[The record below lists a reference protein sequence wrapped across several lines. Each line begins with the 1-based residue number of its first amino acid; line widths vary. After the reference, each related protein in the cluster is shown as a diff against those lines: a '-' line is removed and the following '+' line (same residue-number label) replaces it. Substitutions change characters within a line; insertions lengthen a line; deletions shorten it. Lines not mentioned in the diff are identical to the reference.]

1 MQVVFNKRGLLDLE
15 YVLSAVVG
23 IIYGGLAGFLKYIFL
38 WRKLVKETDNTIKMT
53 AVTTRLTISYIVN
66 AVILL
71 IAFLIRDMIS
81 FDFVVLIT
89 ATAFSLVLSGKFFS
103 IQKLMK
109 KTEI

>member
-1 MQVVFNKRGLLDLE
+1 ME
-15 YVLSAVVG
+15 YVLGAVVG

-53 AVTTRLTISYIVN
+53 AVTTRLTISYMVN
-66 AVILL
+66 AGILL
-71 IAFLIRDMIS
+71 ITFLIRDMVP
-81 FDFVVLIT
+81 FDFVALIT
-89 ATAFSLVLSGKFFS
+89 GTAFSLVVAGKFFS